1 MRRLYMPKD
10 AVHGTTV
17 HETKDSETINE
28 KQRSQHRNSSF
39 KSYAE
44 TKMFPMVIVF
54 PKNTEHLDIAVE
66 DK

>member
-1 MRRLYMPKD
+1 MRLFSMPRD
-10 AVHGTTV
+10 VVHGTTV

-28 KQRSQHRNSSF
+28 KHRSQHRNSSF

-44 TKMFPMVIVF
+44 TEMFPMVIVF
-54 PKNTEHLDIAVE
+54 PKNTELLDMAVE